1 LPNPRTQRYI
11 GMIAITGVLL
21 SCFGCGLAAN
31 NQINA
36 ATAFLVLAWLIL
48 VPIFGYLISVRRRTK
63 RVVRK
68 QDEQRKQELDALAN
82 IGSVMGS
89 DEGVRSQGSGAGD

>member
-1 LPNPRTQRYI
+1 
-11 GMIAITGVLL
+11 MIATTGVLL
-21 SCFGCGLAAN
+21 SCFGCALAAN

-48 VPIFGYLISVRRRTK
+48 VPTFGYLISVRRRTK

-68 QDEQRKQELDALAN
+68 QDEQHKQELDALAS
-82 IGSVMGS
+82 IGSVMG
-89 DEGVRSQGSGAGD
+89 DEGGGGQGSEVRD

>member
-1 LPNPRTQRYI
+1 MPNSRTQRYI
-11 GMIAITGVLL
+11 GMIATIGVLL

-48 VPIFGYLISVRRRTK
+48 VPIFGYLISVRRHTK

-82 IGSVMGS
+82 IGSVME
-89 DEGVRSQGSGAGD
+89 DEGARDQVLGDR

>member
-1 LPNPRTQRYI
+1 MPNPTTQRYI

-31 NQINA
+31 NQTNA

-48 VPIFGYLISVRRRTK
+48 VPLFGYLISIRRRTK

-68 QDEQRKQELDALAN
+68 QDEQRKEELDALAN
-82 IGSVMGS
+82 IGNVMGS
-89 DEGVRSQGSGAGD
+89 DEGARGSEISE

>member
-1 LPNPRTQRYI
+1 LPNPTTQRYI
-11 GMIAITGVLL
+11 GMIATIGVLL

-82 IGSVMGS
+82 IGSVMG
-89 DEGVRSQGSGAGD
+89 DEGTRGSAIRD

>member
-1 LPNPRTQRYI
+1 MPNPKTQRYL

-31 NQINA
+31 NQTNA

-48 VPIFGYLISVRRRTK
+48 VPLFGYLISIRRRTK
-63 RVVRK
+63 RVVRMH
-68 QDEQRKQELDALAN
+68 DVQRQQELDALAN
-82 IGSVMGS
+82 IGNVV
-89 DEGVRSQGSGAGD
+89 DEGVKGQGP

>member
-1 LPNPRTQRYI
+1 LPNPTTQRYV

-31 NQINA
+31 NQTNA

-48 VPIFGYLISVRRRTK
+48 VPLFGYLISVRRRSK
-63 RVVRK
+63 RVVRM
-68 QDEQRKQELDALAN
+68 QNEQRNQELDALAN

-89 DEGVRSQGSGAGD
+89 EEGARDQGSGTRD